1 MDNRFTNLPSN
12 IINLI
17 WTFDGTYREKYNSVV
32 EEINELNMMRY
43 CLDCDMNYFY
53 DDYFYDDSGIDEYLE
68 EMEDMEEPEYEP
80 DEPPII
86 TKDDFLG
93 DFVFEEET
101 EELTDIE
108 KLFLFIDDDEIDFS
122 GDFVCPKP
130 ICYYYF
136 DKILIFGYC

>member
-17 WTFDGTYREKYNSVV
+17 WTFDGTYRQKYNSVV

-68 EMEDMEEPEYEP
+68 EMEEMEDMEDGPGIP
-80 DEPPII
+80 DEPPS
-86 TKDDFLG
+86 L
-93 DFVFEEET
+93 
-101 EELTDIE
+101 ELTDIE

-136 DKILIFGYC
+136 DKILILSPLG